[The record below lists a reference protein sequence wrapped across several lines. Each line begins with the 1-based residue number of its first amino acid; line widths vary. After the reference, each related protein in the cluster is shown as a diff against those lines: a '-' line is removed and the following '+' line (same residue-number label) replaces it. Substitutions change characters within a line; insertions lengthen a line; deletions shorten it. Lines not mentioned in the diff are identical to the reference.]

1 MDPIETPNA
10 EMGTPSM
17 GVKPKEEKG
26 EAPKE
31 EKKEEK
37 KEEETKSLRFM
48 TKSKNG
54 NKIRVIGPKDQNR
67 AQRRASERRF
77 LGSIGRGAEDRARTK
92 GAFGSPGINL

>member
-1 MDPIETPNA
+1 M
-10 EMGTPSM
+10 
-17 GVKPKEEKG
+17 EKNTS
-26 EAPKE
+26 ATT
-31 EKKEEK
+31 
-37 KEEETKSLRFM
+37 EEERDKNKSEAKSLRFM